1 MNKKTNVVER
11 LRELILSGEL
21 QPGQKLK
28 NGIELANDFGV
39 AHLTMRRAL
48 RELELSGD
56 IKIIHGRGIFV
67 SERHTE
73 KRKFLIVRPGMAD
86 SAVPAHYLLPYFLQR
101 CNELGVEVDEADL
114 IFLRHSPV
122 AGTVRRLKDNQYTGI
137 LLACSGYKGTEPELQ
152 IFRKLDIPV
161 LIPRGT
167 ETDSQITGFGILRS
181 DERRAWQDGLKY
193 LKECGIRK
201 VGLILSGSNPN
212 TQLIRGFTVEEH
224 FALLKKYGMNSN
236 KSMIE
241 FVGTKNISELYEQ
254 VETCLANLMAQ
265 AEPPDTIYCFSDF
278 VALYVYL
285 AAQKMNLRI
294 PEDLSVMGFCGYP
307 GGKMLSPPLATVDC
321 DYASAGKMAAEMLC
335 DPEKWHFSEN
345 GIKDFIIPHKIKK
358 RASVAVKKEMLS

>member
-73 KRKFLIVRPGMAD
+73 KRKFLIVRPGMAE

-122 AGTVRRLKDNQYTGI
+122 AGTVRQLKDNQYTGI

-167 ETDSQITGFGILRS
+167 ENDSKITGFGILRS

-193 LKECGIRK
+193 LKECGIKK
-201 VGLILSGSNPN
+201 VGLILTKNDDEMRN
-212 TQLIRGFTVEEH
+212 IRGFTIEEH
-224 FALLKKYGMNSN
+224 LSLLKKHGFSGEKNML
-236 KSMIE
+236 E
-241 FVGTKNISELYEQ
+241 FVDIKDPAVLCSQ
-254 VETCLANLMAQ
+254 VEQSFKNLMSQ
-265 AEPPDTIYCFSDF
+265 AEPPEAIYCFSDF

-285 AAQKMNLRI
+285 AAQKTGLRI
-294 PEDLSVMGFCGYP
+294 PEDISVMGFCGYP

-321 DYASAGKMAAEMLC
+321 DYAAAGKMAAEMLC
-335 DPEKWHFSEN
+335 DPEKWYLKEDSV
-345 GIKDFIIPHKIKK
+345 KDFIIPHKIKK